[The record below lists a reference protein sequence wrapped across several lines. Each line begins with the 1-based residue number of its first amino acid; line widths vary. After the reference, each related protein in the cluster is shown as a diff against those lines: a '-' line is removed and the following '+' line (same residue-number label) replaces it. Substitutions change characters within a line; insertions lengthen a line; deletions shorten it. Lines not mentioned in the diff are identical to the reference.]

1 MNPETELYDDLV
13 EWMGEERQLNQ
24 AVEEFC
30 EVAVA
35 LRHLLRNR
43 PHALH
48 EVLKELAQADI
59 MARQAVRL
67 LGAEDRMAVVRA
79 GELARLRERL
89 INGELA

>member
-1 MNPETELYDDLV
+1 MNPEAELYDDLV

-35 LRHLLRNR
+35 LRHLVRGRARGLN
-43 PHALH
+43 HLMT
-48 EVLKELAQADI
+48 ELAQADI
-59 MARQAVRL
+59 MRAQIERILRI
-67 LGAEDRMAVVRA
+67 EDRMPVVRA

-89 INGELA
+89 DSGELS